1 MTAAR
6 DADRPVVAIVGR
18 PNVGKSTF
26 LARAS
31 RRFVETAN
39 APGTTVS
46 LERRRVRV
54 GGSDAWLVDL
64 PGTRALDDTPVGV
77 DPFWALILEAAPDA
91 ILVIADAGHLE
102 RHLPMAL
109 ACRDLGLPVVVAANL
124 IDEAAKRGIAVD
136 TGRLGQLLN
145 APVHATCGR
154 TGEGVDA
161 ALADAV
167 RLAGTRRAVR
177 AGESS
182 PRSTVPAPVYPWAI
196 EQQLRETATD
206 LAEPPRSLG
215 AAAVAEPLQ
224 AGVLAGLIS
233 GRGAATLR
241 HARELEPLR
250 WTIAGTWAGGVER
263 HRDVPEPLADR
274 FGRWSTAPWPGIP
287 LFLGISF
294 AAFLA
299 VIVVGGWLAAALGA
313 AWAVTASP
321 FLATAIPAVVPVPIL
336 ASALIWAF
344 DGGVLGMLSVGI
356 PYVLTFYLLLAA
368 LEDSGY
374 LTSAAVLMDRVFGV
388 LGLPGRAAIPLLAAA
403 GCNVPAIYGTRVLR
417 TRRERVLASFLITL
431 TPCSARSAVVI
442 AALAP
447 FAGVPVAIAAFGVV
461 GAATIAAG
469 LGANALIP
477 GRQPSLVLELSP
489 LRAPVAGHVAAKA
502 WWRFKGF
509 VLTATPIML
518 IGSFALGLIYE
529 AGAWKVI
536 ADATGPA
543 TEALLGLPAIAGV
556 AIAFAFLRKELA
568 LQLLLVFAAVAL
580 GHQADLG
587 ELLTPQQLFVYAVVS
602 SLSIPC
608 IATLAALRGEL
619 GGRTALAI
627 SAASLSLAL
636 GVGAM
641 LARVLGIA

>member
-6 DADRPVVAIVGR
+6 DADLPVVALVGR

-77 DPFWALILEAAPDA
+77 DPFWSLILEAAPDA

-109 ACRDLGLPVVVAANL
+109 ACRDLGLPVVLAANL
-124 IDEAAKRGIAVD
+124 IDEGAKRGIAVD

-154 TGEGVDA
+154 TGESVDA

-167 RLAGTRRAVR
+167 RLARTRRAVR

-196 EQQLRETATD
+196 EQRLRETATD

-274 FGRWSTAPWPGIP
+274 FGRWSTA
-287 LFLGISF
+287 
-294 AAFLA
+294 
-299 VIVVGGWLAAALGA
+299 
-313 AWAVTASP
+313 
-321 FLATAIPAVVPVPIL
+321 
-336 ASALIWAF
+336 
-344 DGGVLGMLSVGI
+344 
-356 PYVLTFYLLLAA
+356 
-368 LEDSGY
+368 
-374 LTSAAVLMDRVFGV
+374 
-388 LGLPGRAAIPLLAAA
+388 
-403 GCNVPAIYGTRVLR
+403 
-417 TRRERVLASFLITL
+417 
-431 TPCSARSAVVI
+431 
-442 AALAP
+442 
-447 FAGVPVAIAAFGVV
+447 
-461 GAATIAAG
+461 
-469 LGANALIP
+469 
-477 GRQPSLVLELSP
+477 
-489 LRAPVAGHVAAKA
+489 
-502 WWRFKGF
+502 
-509 VLTATPIML
+509 
-518 IGSFALGLIYE
+518 
-529 AGAWKVI
+529 
-536 ADATGPA
+536 
-543 TEALLGLPAIAGV
+543 
-556 AIAFAFLRKELA
+556 
-568 LQLLLVFAAVAL
+568 
-580 GHQADLG
+580 
-587 ELLTPQQLFVYAVVS
+587 
-602 SLSIPC
+602 
-608 IATLAALRGEL
+608 
-619 GGRTALAI
+619 
-627 SAASLSLAL
+627 
-636 GVGAM
+636 
-641 LARVLGIA
+641 